1 MKKVITGNQ
10 AAAHAARL
18 AKPNVVAVYPITPQT
33 SVSEMMADFVAKG
46 LLKAQLIRVESEHS
60 VMAALIG
67 AAQTGARTFTA
78 TSSHGLALMHELLHW
93 ATGARLSIVMV
104 NINRA
109 MGTPW
114 TIWCDHLD
122 SLSQRDT
129 GWMQFYCES
138 SQEALDTVLQAYKL
152 AEQVNLP
159 AMVNLDGFYL
169 SHTVEPVDIPEQ
181 ELVDAFLPARNPSYK
196 LDVDDPHSFGAL
208 TSPEHYYE
216 LRYKAQKEMEQ
227 AKNLLKQIN
236 SDYSQIFGRSYPAV
250 EKVQTEDAETIL
262 LTIATTVGTC
272 RWTVKKLRKQGYKVG
287 LVKLKMFR
295 PFPAEDLL
303 EAIPEGPRIVVL
315 DRNLSIGMGGII
327 QQELKSVFHSAGR
340 RNQIFSA
347 IAGLGGRDI
356 TPVQIEQVVNQS
368 LHDMYTADQINWLGG
383 KI

>member
-33 SVSEMMADFVAKG
+33 SVSEMMAEFVAKG

-93 ATGARLSIVMV
+93 AAGARLPIVMV
-104 NINRA
+104 NVNRA

-181 ELVDAFLPARNPSYK
+181 ELVDAFLPTRNPLYK
-196 LDVDDPHSFGAL
+196 LDVEDPHSFGAL

-216 LRYKAQKEMEQ
+216 LRYKAQKDMEK
-227 AKNLLKQIN
+227 ARDLIKQVN
-236 SDYSQIFGRSYPAV
+236 SEYSQIFGRSYPAV
-250 EKVQTEDAETIL
+250 EKVQTEDAEIIL

-272 RWTVKKLRKQGYKVG
+272 RWTVKKLRKQGLKIG

-303 EAIPEGPRIVVL
+303 EAIPDGPRIVVL

-368 LHDMYTADQINWLGG
+368 LHDMYAADQINWLGG

>member
-33 SVSEMMADFVAKG
+33 SVSEMMAEFVAKG

-93 ATGARLSIVMV
+93 AAGARLPIVMV
-104 NINRA
+104 NVNRA

-181 ELVDAFLPARNPSYK
+181 ELVDAFLPLRNPLYK
-196 LDVDDPHSFGAL
+196 LDVEDPHSFGAL

-216 LRYKAQKEMEQ
+216 LRYKAQKDMEK
-227 AKNLLKQIN
+227 ARDLIKQVN
-236 SDYSQIFGRSYPAV
+236 SEYSQIFGRSYPAV
-250 EKVQTEDAETIL
+250 EKVQTEDAEIIL

-272 RWTVKKLRKQGYKVG
+272 RWTVKKLRSEGVKVG

-295 PFPAEDLL
+295 PFPAEDLI
-303 EAIPEGPRIVVL
+303 EAIPEGPRIVVI

-327 QQELKSVFHSAGR
+327 QQELKSAFYSVGR
-340 RNQIFSA
+340 RNQVFSA

-356 TPVQIEQVVNQS
+356 TPVHIEQVVNQS
-368 LHDMYTADQINWLGG
+368 LHDMYAADQINWLGG